1 MRCYKKSA
9 NHILYEVVDITKT
22 IPIKP
27 QKKSVKK
34 PKPSSRKLFD
44 IYFFEEKEIGSINE
58 RKESIEKD
66 QSLDK
71 PIGKGNPFKR
81 ISLKENRT
89 NTTNIQKRPR
99 FRSYDNQKTYKQTQS
114 KHSEKTSNPKKN
126 YGKKSNKIGKY
137 TNPQRSNRTEQY
149 SSNNANYRKLAQKSN
164 TERINPFSNRNANN
178 RQNTYE
184 RKRETNQT
192 MKTMKERK

>member
-1 MRCYKKSA
+1 MSSSTEQLIKKKVHHEGVIKKSS

-27 QKKSVKK
+27 QKKPVKK

-114 KHSEKTSNPKKN
+114 KYSEKTSNPKKIMA
-126 YGKKSNKIGKY
+126 KKVIKLGNILILKDLIEQSNI
-137 TNPQRSNRTEQY
+137 
-149 SSNNANYRKLAQKSN
+149 LL
-164 TERINPFSNRNANN
+164 IM
-178 RQNTYE
+178 
-184 RKRETNQT
+184 QT
-192 MKTMKERK
+192 IENWLKKVILKE